1 MSERKKLKILA
12 DILGSF
18 YRSGSEY
25 LFNCPSCDHH
35 KRKLS
40 VNIDKNAFKC
50 WICDWSGS
58 NLYRVVRKYGTF
70 PQKNEWKS
78 FEDIVEVSDFSK
90 DLFAKEEPHE
100 ILQRVDLPKEF
111 TTLATFNKS
120 YASIPA
126 RSYLKGRDIGQK
138 EILHWKA
145 GYCQDG
151 DYKGRIIL
159 PSFNIEGYCNYFI
172 ARTYTNAY
180 MKYKNPPASK
190 DIIFNELYLEWDE
203 ELIIVE
209 GVFDAIKAGKNAV
222 PILGSTLRQES
233 KLFMKIVE
241 NDTPVLVALDPDA
254 EKKAMRLIKSLLD
267 YGIEVRKL
275 DVFPYNDIG
284 EMPKEEFEKRKKSAT
299 FINASNYLL
308 RRIQSI

>member
-25 LFNCPSCDHH
+25 LFSCPSCDHH

-40 VNIDKNAFKC
+40 VNINKNAFKC
-50 WICDWSGS
+50 WICDWSGLS
-58 NLYRVVRKYGTF
+58 LYRIVRRYGTF

-78 FEDIVEVSDFSK
+78 FEDTVDVSDFSK
-90 DLFAKEEPHE
+90 DLFGEPEVQEIRQRINLPEE
-100 ILQRVDLPKEF
+100 F
-111 TTLATFNKS
+111 ATLTSSKTYS
-120 YASIPA
+120 STPA
-126 RSYLKGRDIGQK
+126 RSYLNVRGIGRKQV
-138 EILHWKA
+138 LHWKI
-145 GYCQDG
+145 GYCQEG
-151 DYKGRIIL
+151 EYKNRIIL
-159 PSFNIEGYCNYFI
+159 PSFDAEGYCNYFI
-172 ARTYTNAY
+172 ARTYTNDY
-180 MKYKNPPASK
+180 MKYKNPPVSK

-209 GVFDAIKAGKNAV
+209 GAFDAIKAGKNSV

-233 KLFMKIVE
+233 RLFTKIVE

-254 EKKAMRLIKSLLD
+254 EKKAMRLIKDLLE

-275 DVFPYNDIG
+275 DVAPYNDIG
-284 EMPKEEFEKRKKSAT
+284 EMPKEEFEKRKKNAT
-299 FINASNYLL
+299 FINSSNYLL

>member
-25 LFNCPSCDHH
+25 LFSCPSCDHH
-35 KRKLS
+35 KKKLS

-50 WICDWSGS
+50 WICDWSGLS
-58 NLYRVVRKYGTF
+58 LYRIVRKYGTF

-78 FEDIVEVSDFSK
+78 FEDIVDVSDFSK
-90 DLFAKEEPHE
+90 DLFRELEVQE
-100 ILQRVDLPKEF
+100 TLQRINLPEEF
-111 TTLATFNKS
+111 ATLTSSKTYS
-120 YASIPA
+120 STPA
-126 RSYLKGRDIGQK
+126 RSYLNVRGIGRKQ
-138 EILHWKA
+138 ILHWKI
-145 GYCQDG
+145 GYCQEG
-151 DYKGRIIL
+151 EYKNRIIL
-159 PSFNIEGYCNYFI
+159 PSFDVEGYCNYFI
-172 ARTYTNAY
+172 ARTYTNDY
-180 MKYKNPPASK
+180 MKYKNPPVSK

-209 GVFDAIKAGKNAV
+209 GAFDAIKAGKNSV

-233 KLFMKIVE
+233 RLFTKIVE

-254 EKKAMRLIKSLLD
+254 EKKAMRLIKDLLE

-275 DVFPYNDIG
+275 DVAPYSDIG
-284 EMPKEEFEKRKKSAT
+284 EMPKEEFEKRKKNAT
-299 FINASNYLL
+299 FINSSNYLL

>member
-25 LFNCPSCDHH
+25 LFSCPSCDHH

-58 NLYRVVRKYGTF
+58 SLYRVVRKYGSF

-90 DLFAKEEPHE
+90 DLFAKEESYE
-100 ILQRVDLPKEF
+100 ISQRVDLPKEF
-111 TTLATFNKS
+111 RTLATFNKN

-126 RSYLKGRDIGQK
+126 RSYLKGRGIGQK
-138 EILHWKA
+138 GILHWKV

-151 DYKGRIIL
+151 EYKGRIIL

-254 EKKAMRLIKSLLD
+254 EKKAMRLIKALLD

-284 EMPKEEFEKRKKSAT
+284 EMPKEEFEKRKKNAT

>member
-25 LFNCPSCDHH
+25 LFSCPSCDHH

-40 VNIDKNAFKC
+40 VNINKNAFKC
-50 WICDWSGS
+50 WICDWSGLS
-58 NLYRVVRKYGTF
+58 LYRIVRRYGTF

-78 FEDIVEVSDFSK
+78 FEDTVDVSDFSK
-90 DLFAKEEPHE
+90 DLFGEPEVQEIRQRINLPEE
-100 ILQRVDLPKEF
+100 F
-111 TTLATFNKS
+111 ATLTSSKTYS
-120 YASIPA
+120 STPA
-126 RSYLKGRDIGQK
+126 RSYLNVRGIGRKQ
-138 EILHWKA
+138 ILHWKI
-145 GYCQDG
+145 GYCQEG
-151 DYKGRIIL
+151 EYKNRIIL
-159 PSFNIEGYCNYFI
+159 PSFDAEGYCNYFI
-172 ARTYTNAY
+172 ARTYTNDY
-180 MKYKNPPASK
+180 MKYKNPPVSK

-209 GVFDAIKAGKNAV
+209 GAFDAIKAGKNSV

-233 KLFMKIVE
+233 RLFTKIVE

-254 EKKAMRLIKSLLD
+254 EKKAMRLIKDLLE

-275 DVFPYNDIG
+275 DVAPYNDIG
-284 EMPKEEFEKRKKSAT
+284 EMPKEEFEKRKKNAT
-299 FINASNYLL
+299 FINSSNYLL

>member
-25 LFNCPSCDHH
+25 LFSCPSCDHH

-50 WICDWSGS
+50 WICDWSGLS
-58 NLYRVVRKYGTF
+58 LYRIVRKYGTF

-78 FEDIVEVSDFSK
+78 FEDIVDVSDFSK
-90 DLFAKEEPHE
+90 DLFRELEAQEIPQRINLPEE
-100 ILQRVDLPKEF
+100 F
-111 TTLATFNKS
+111 ATLTSSKTYS
-120 YASIPA
+120 STPA
-126 RSYLKGRDIGQK
+126 RSYLNVRGIGRKQ
-138 EILHWKA
+138 ILHWKI
-145 GYCQDG
+145 GYCQEG
-151 DYKGRIIL
+151 EYKNRIIL
-159 PSFNIEGYCNYFI
+159 PSFDAEGYCNYFI
-172 ARTYTNAY
+172 ARTYTNDY
-180 MKYKNPPASK
+180 MKYKNPPVSK

-209 GVFDAIKAGKNAV
+209 GAFDAIKAGKNSV
-222 PILGSTLRQES
+222 PILGSTLRQGS
-233 KLFMKIVE
+233 HLFTKIVE

-254 EKKAMRLIKSLLD
+254 EKKAMRLIKDLLE

-275 DVFPYNDIG
+275 DVAPYSDIG
-284 EMPKEEFEKRKKSAT
+284 EMPKEEFEKRKKNAT
-299 FINASNYLL
+299 FINSSNYLL